1 MGADMDAD
9 GDENGEEQDVEDR
22 VVDLEDALDELKA
35 EFAAMMA
42 DKNGDDDEAEETA
55 IAPVVPAE
63 ETQPEISRFE
73 GKDTAK
79 EATKETVKEYA
90 IKKSAD
96 NADHADNKSSPVKT
110 GGAKQ
115 GGTPVKTGGGAEDK
129 GRPAPTAEKMGKFA
143 NSPGHDKGT
152 AMKQQ
157 VKADTKDGSD
167 KSGKSPISGK

>member
-1 MGADMDAD
+1 MDAN
-9 GDENGEEQDVEDR
+9 GDENGENGEEQDVEDR

-35 EFAAMMA
+35 EFATMMA
-42 DKNGDDDEAEETA
+42 DKNGDDEADEMA
-55 IAPVVPAE
+55 IAPVVPAQ

-73 GKDTAK
+73 AKDAK

-96 NADHADNKSSPVKT
+96 NADKADNKSSPVKT

-115 GGTPVKTGGGAEDK
+115 GGTPVKTGSGAEDK
-129 GRPAPTAEKMGKFA
+129 GRAAPTAQKVSGDFA
-143 NSPGHDKGT
+143 NTGGKNSLKT
-152 AMKQQ
+152 KE
-157 VKADTKDGSD
+157 VKAKTADGSD